1 MSAAVVLWATASF
14 PVGRTVISVNRTVNG
29 RPGDP
34 WERAAM
40 RLRPRSDIT
49 DIMRRIG
56 LGDRIAEAQQILPE
70 VVDLDRDEHLLTRL
84 GLSLD
89 RIVDELGGSAW

>member
-1 MSAAVVLWATASF
+1 
-14 PVGRTVISVNRTVNG
+14 
-29 RPGDP
+29 
-34 WERAAM
+34 M
-40 RLRPRSDIT
+40 RLRPRGDII

-56 LGDRIAEAQQILPE
+56 LGDRVAEAQQILPE
-70 VVDLDRDEHLLTRL
+70 VVDIDRDEQLLSRL

>member
-1 MSAAVVLWATASF
+1 
-14 PVGRTVISVNRTVNG
+14 
-29 RPGDP
+29 
-34 WERAAM
+34 M
-40 RLRPRSDIT
+40 RLRSRGEII

-56 LGDRIAEAQQILPE
+56 LGDRVAEAQRILPE
-70 VVDLDRDEHLLTRL
+70 VVDLDRDEQLLYGL